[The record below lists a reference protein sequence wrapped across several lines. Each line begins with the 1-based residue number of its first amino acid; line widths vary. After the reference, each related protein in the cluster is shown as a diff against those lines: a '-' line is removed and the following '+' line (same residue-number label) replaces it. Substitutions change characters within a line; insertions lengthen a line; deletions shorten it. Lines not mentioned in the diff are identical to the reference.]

1 MSRSKS
7 FEDLEVFQLAERLCD
22 FVWEIVSQWTYFD
35 KDTIGKQMVRAS
47 DSIGAN
53 IVEGI
58 GRWNYQDNK
67 RFIRIARGS
76 LYETKFWLR
85 RAYQRNLLK
94 DEDISKL
101 KNIIDELLPKLNAY
115 HNSIGQPPGH

>member
-1 MSRSKS
+1 MSRSS

-22 FVWEIVSQWTYFD
+22 TIWEIVSQWTYFD
-35 KDTIGKQMVRAS
+35 KDTVGKQIIRAS

-58 GRWNYQDNK
+58 GRWSHQDNK
-67 RFIRIARGS
+67 RFVRIARGS

-85 RAYQRNLLK
+85 RAYQRNLLRE
-94 DEDISKL
+94 EDVSSL
-101 KNIIDELLPKLNAY
+101 KKIIDELLPRLSAY
-115 HNSIGQPPGH
+115 HNSIGK